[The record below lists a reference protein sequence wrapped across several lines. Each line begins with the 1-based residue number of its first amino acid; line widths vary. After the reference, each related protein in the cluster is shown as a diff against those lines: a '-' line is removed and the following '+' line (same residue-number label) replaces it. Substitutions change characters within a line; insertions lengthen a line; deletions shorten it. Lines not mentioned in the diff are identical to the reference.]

1 MNLASYIDH
10 TLLRPDSTDEEIT
23 RLCEEA
29 VKFGFYSVCIP
40 PYFVRKCKKLLA
52 GSAVKI
58 CTVIGFPYGYS
69 YTPAKVEEARR
80 AMDEGVHEIDMVIN
94 LIALQHG
101 DLNYL
106 RNELTSV
113 CTMVQLKGG
122 IIKVIL
128 ETGLLTAEQIET
140 GCKLCAD
147 LNVDYVKTST
157 GVNGPGANEEV
168 IRQLRKLLPRNIRIK
183 ASGGIKNRE
192 QAEKLIA
199 AGADRI
205 GSSASVQIVSK

>member
-10 TLLRPDSTDEEIT
+10 TLLKPDVSASEID
-23 RLCEEA
+23 RLCQEA
-29 VKFGFYSVCIP
+29 LQHGFYSVCVP
-40 PYFVRKCKKLLA
+40 PYYVRKCKKNLE
-52 GSAVKI
+52 GSSVKI

-80 AMDEGVHEIDMVIN
+80 AMDEGVNEIDMVIN
-94 LIALQHG
+94 LLALQNG
-101 DLNYL
+101 DINYL

-122 IIKVIL
+122 ILKVIL
-128 ETGLLTAEQIET
+128 ETGLLTVEQIET

-157 GVNGPGANEEV
+157 GVNGPGANVET
-168 IRQLRKLLPRNIRIK
+168 IRLLRTLLPKGIRIK
-183 ASGGIKNRE
+183 ASGGIKTRE
-192 QAEKLIA
+192 AAETLIA

-205 GSSASVQIVSK
+205 GSSASVAIVTI